1 MKSDV
6 KIDGNRLTISRVFRA
21 PRAQVFDAWKQVETL
36 QHWWGCAEATKVESQ
51 IDFRVGGSFAHTMQI
66 QGCGEYVYRG
76 TYNDIVEPE
85 RIAYSAQSRAGTER
99 VLVEFIDQSEE
110 TLVIVT
116 HDLPDRT
123 ACEMVSQG
131 FSASFDKLDTLL
143 AKTDT
148 TPGDSP

>member
-6 KIDGNRLTISRVFRA
+6 KIEGNRLTISRVFQA
-21 PRAQVFDAWKQVETL
+21 PRVKVFDAWKQVDTV
-36 QHWWGCAEATKVESQ
+36 QQWWGCAEAIKVESQ
-51 IDFRVGGSFAHTMQI
+51 IDFRVGGSFTHTMQI
-66 QGCGEYVYRG
+66 QGCGEYAYRG
-76 TYNDIVEPE
+76 TYDDIVEPE
-85 RIAYSAQSRAGTER
+85 RIAYRAQSRAGTER
-99 VLVEFIDQSEE
+99 VMVEFIDRVDE

-123 ACEMVSQG
+123 ACEMVAGG
-131 FSASFDKLDTLL
+131 FSASFDKLAELL